1 MHWVLFVGITCC
13 AVAACKKEQSAE
25 TDKAPAG
32 SSAAS
37 SPATATS
44 GGKGGGFPASM
55 VVSCAGFTAAAA
67 AEFLGVPPA
76 DVKDSS
82 VATGDYSRE
91 CRFASINEPKKKVG
105 FQLVFSDTVEAA
117 IQDMAQSRDNYKLA
131 YRTPARQHA
140 DVPFEEIAGVGDEA
154 FWTSINGFLLVR
166 RGNLAFTFTYPF
178 QDKKGQ
184 IELARKVVAG
194 IPK

>member
-1 MHWVLFVGITCC
+1 MRRGLVVAAACC
-13 AVAACKKEQSAE
+13 AVAACSKEQPGE
-25 TDKAPAG
+25 TGKAPAG
-32 SSAAS
+32 SSAAG

-55 VVSCAGFTAAAA
+55 VASCAGFTAAAG

-82 VATGDYSRE
+82 IATGDYSRE
-91 CRFASINEPKKKVG
+91 CRFASTTEPKKKVG
-105 FQLVFSDTVEAA
+105 FQLIFSDTVEAA
-117 IQDMAQSRDNYKLA
+117 IADMAQSRDNYKLA
-131 YRTPARQHA
+131 YRTPARQGA
-140 DVPFEEIAGVGDEA
+140 EVPFEEIAGVGDEA
-154 FWTSINGFLLVR
+154 FWTAINGFVVMR
-166 RGNLAFTFTYPF
+166 RGNLTFTFTYPY

-194 IPK
+194 MPK